1 MAITYTTKEDGEYL
15 ILDITNGVEAGQTSQ
30 TRVLKY
36 VLPTD
41 KDECI
46 AILDGIARSIV
57 DEKKVKNVAL
67 SREITIEIQKTRQI
81 SSIAPVE
88 IVESVEPLPEQIEK
102 MEA

>member
-1 MAITYTTKEDGEYL
+1 MTITYTTKEEGEYL
-15 ILDITNGVEAGQTSQ
+15 ILNISDGKQSCQ

-41 KDECI
+41 KDECLI
-46 AILDGIARSIV
+46 ILDGVARSVI
-57 DEKKVKNVAL
+57 DEKEVKNVAL
-67 SREITIEIQKTRQI
+67 SPEITTAISKSRQI

-88 IVESVEPLPEQIEK
+88 MIESVEPLPEQIEK